1 RRLHGRFLHITD
13 MHPDPFYKNGTS
25 QSSSC
30 HRNQPKSAARSG
42 YYGTPFSE
50 CDSPL
55 RLTNLTL
62 DFLEKNWS
70 AEIDFVIWT
79 GDSARHDNDRKIPRT
94 TDEIYDSNRAVAKK
108 MSKIFLSK
116 GIPVIPSLAHV
127 RVINAYFVSRVLNAN
142 LTALLQEYH
151 VTWYVVKIQCVYC
164 VDSLVIGPNTITNE
178 FSSCVVTPILIVFC
192 LTTVLRIWSSFIPFA
207 SYQVFQRGAYYSVEV
222 VPNALA
228 VISLNTMYFY
238 DANKGYL
245 HSLYTVCKFDTDT
258 DSFSGCEY
266 REPNDPGNL
275 QFDWL
280 DVQLE
285 MFRSRGMQVWITG
298 HVPPSS
304 GNYFPE
310 CYYRYVELSLR
321 YQDTILG
328 HLFGHMNA
336 DHFFFLDAKDLEIWP
351 EAASTGGE
359 SPLYDSLISDFEE
372 LCKTEEVN
380 YDNYA
385 VINVSPSVVPNP
397 YVPSFRIYSYNITGL
412 SSTVV
417 RDIGRDEYLIELK
430 KSKRKHS
437 RYHHGNPEN
446 NDSECRKEPY
456 RDSWRCKLKQP
467 WHSDSE
473 APSRRNTLWTGL
485 GYAQYT
491 IPNLLEFDEK
501 HEAEYRLEYLTFPI
515 SRLDAPRS
523 EEGAGAPP
531 AVPMRNL
538 PRSLREGDVRRSK
551 YTPYEMEDLSIGSW
565 VELGRRLGEGKE
577 EKLRRRFKKYMYM
590 GGEEG

>member
-1 RRLHGRFLHITD
+1 MRKQPLLFFSLVYQWQSIALAAPPQVVLDASPRLSERRLHGRFLHITD

-116 GIPVIPSLAHV
+116 GIPVIPSLGNNDIW
-127 RVINAYFVSRVLNAN
+127 RENIMSP
-142 LTALLQEYH
+142 
-151 VTWYVVKIQCVYC
+151 
-164 VDSLVIGPNTITNE
+164 GPNTITNE
-178 FSSCVVTPILIVFC
+178 FSS
-192 LTTVLRIWSSFIPFA
+192 IWSSFIPFA

-238 DANKGYL
+238 DANK
-245 HSLYTVCKFDTDT
+245 
-258 DSFSGCEY
+258 
-266 REPNDPGNL
+266 
-275 QFDWL
+275 
-280 DVQLE
+280 
-285 MFRSRGMQVWITG
+285 G

-412 SSTVV
+412 SSTV
-417 RDIGRDEYLIELK
+417 LK

-485 GYAQYT
+485 GYAQSLATQYT

-523 EEGAGAPP
+523 EEGAGAVAGDSGLTIGTAAQPP